1 MNKIFKGPWLYLIA
15 LVVIVL
21 FAQAIFTPINTTNT
35 TVSYSEF
42 LRMVRD
48 GQVSKLMVIAYD
60 AYGLTTGTTISESQF
75 PSRYDFNLQIPNSV
89 EVFESDIR
97 AVVAEKLGKDVSQ
110 VTAADYDF
118 EYSIREVPQD
128 PWWYAWI
135 PMVVLTLVIVVFW
148 YVFMRQ
154 QMGGSN
160 KMMSFGKAKARVVDD
175 KKPRHLRPG
184 GRRR

>member
-60 AYGLTTGTTISESQF
+60 AYG
-75 PSRYDFNLQIPNSV
+75 
-89 EVFESDIR
+89 
-97 AVVAEKLGKDVSQ
+97 
-110 VTAADYDF
+110 
-118 EYSIREVPQD
+118 
-128 PWWYAWI
+128 
-135 PMVVLTLVIVVFW
+135 
-148 YVFMRQ
+148 
-154 QMGGSN
+154 
-160 KMMSFGKAKARVVDD
+160 
-175 KKPRHLRPG
+175 
-184 GRRR
+184 